1 MSVLLV
7 TAALFALGTYGVLSR
22 RDVIAILASVEVMM
36 GAALLLLVALGA
48 ARSGVGADSVHAVSL
63 LVLVLAAAEAAVGL
77 ALLVAVA
84 RRMGTTRIDEMA
96 EVKG

>member
-1 MSVLLV
+1 MSVLVV
-7 TAALFALGTYGVLSR
+7 TAGLFALGLYGVLSR
-22 RDVIAILASVEVMM
+22 RDVVAILASVEVMM
-36 GAALLLLVALGA
+36 GAALLLLVTLGA
-48 ARSGVGADSVHAVSL
+48 QPTGQSVDSIQAVSL

>member
-1 MSVLLV
+1 MSVLVV
-7 TAALFALGTYGVLSR
+7 TAGLFALGLYGVLSR
-22 RDVIAILASVEVMM
+22 RDVVAILASVEVMM
-36 GAALLLLVALGA
+36 GAALLLLVTLGA
-48 ARSGVGADSVHAVSL
+48 QPTGQSVDFVQAVSL